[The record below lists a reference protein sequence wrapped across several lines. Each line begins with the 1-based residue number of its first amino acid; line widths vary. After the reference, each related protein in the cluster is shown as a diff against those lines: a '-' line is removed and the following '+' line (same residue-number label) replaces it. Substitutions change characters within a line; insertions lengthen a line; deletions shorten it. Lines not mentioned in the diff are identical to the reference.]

1 VLIRAV
7 RKRGS
12 YFRLRVHGEDGM
24 WFMGGP
30 FRERLAQARGAQVE
44 RFKTDGLDSI
54 KHSSL
59 HVKVGCGFY

>member
-12 YFRLRVHGEDGM
+12 YFRLRVHGEDGV

-54 KHSSL
+54 KHS
-59 HVKVGCGFY
+59 